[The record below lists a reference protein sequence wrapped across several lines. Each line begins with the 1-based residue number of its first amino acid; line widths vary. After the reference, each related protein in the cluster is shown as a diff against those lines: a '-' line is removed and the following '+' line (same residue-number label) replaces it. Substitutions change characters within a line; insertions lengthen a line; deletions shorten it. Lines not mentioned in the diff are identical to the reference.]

1 MTTSKHKH
9 IGILGGTFDPIHI
22 AHLRLAIDLKMSTN
36 LSEILFIPNFI
47 PPHKNTT
54 VTDIKHRLE
63 MLKLATLDLDGIS
76 VDSTEIDI
84 AEKRLIK
91 EPDYKSYMVD
101 TLSTLHKKF
110 EEKNENYTLW
120 LILGADSFDTFYTW
134 YKWEEILEKCN
145 FLVLK
150 RENQII
156 DKNIKWLLPHK
167 NKVIISNDN
176 ENYILPSEVKSGYIY
191 LKNNRRLDISATEIR
206 QLLKENYSVKFLLPD
221 NVIEYIKLND
231 LYK

>member
-1 MTTSKHKH
+1 MENSKHKH

-47 PPHKNTT
+47 PPHKDTQ
-54 VTDIKHRLE
+54 VTDIKHRLN
-63 MLKLATLDLDGIS
+63 MLNLATENLQDIS

-84 AEKRLIK
+84 AKERLTK
-91 EPDYKSYMVD
+91 DPNYKSYMTD
-101 TLSTLHKKF
+101 TLDTLHQKYKK
-110 EEKNENYTLW
+110 KYDDYTIW
-120 LILGADSFDTFYTW
+120 LILGADSFDKFYTW
-134 YKWEEILEKCN
+134 YKWEEILDKCN
-145 FLVLK
+145 FLILK

-156 DKNIKWLLPHK
+156 DTNIKWLLPHK
-167 NKVIISNDN
+167 DKVVINNNID
-176 ENYILPSEVKSGYIY
+176 NYILPSEIKNGYIY

-206 QLLKENYSVKFLLPD
+206 KLFSEKHSAKFLLPD
-221 NVIEYIKLND
+221 NVIDYIERNH